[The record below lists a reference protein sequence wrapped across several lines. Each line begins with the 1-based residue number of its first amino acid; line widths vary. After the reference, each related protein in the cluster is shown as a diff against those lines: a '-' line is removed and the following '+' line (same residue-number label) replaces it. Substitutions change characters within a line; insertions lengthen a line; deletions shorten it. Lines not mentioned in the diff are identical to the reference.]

1 MIGKVRL
8 APTMAILKHDLGTL
22 ASSWLVRAWLIASGL
37 FVLLL
42 IAGQWRTFPDAPM
55 IALILFPYLVLPWY
69 LVVIMLGIGPVAGN
83 RIESLAD
90 GILSRP
96 VTRYEYLL
104 ASWAARVIAVL
115 GVFLI
120 VAVPAILLV
129 VFADRPAP
137 DDAVTSY
144 GVLASLL
151 VVSLVLTLQVSLAF
165 LLGTLLRRAMVAVA
179 ALALGWFI
187 LGSLL
192 AMFQLEELS
201 PISLNQAIPTLLR
214 QPWTEPEETA
224 PAMELDQ
231 FSEVFKP
238 VGDLFGISAP
248 APRPK
253 PRERFFESEDYDD
266 FSLGRVLLGYGAPT
280 LLSIVLAT
288 LVFCRRDL

>member
-1 MIGKVRL
+1 M
-8 APTMAILKHDLGTL
+8 
-22 ASSWLVRAWLIASGL
+22 LIASA
-37 FVLLL
+37 LLMFL
-42 IAGQWRTFPDAPM
+42 LVSSQWRNFPDAPM
-55 IALILFPYLVLPWY
+55 VALILFPYLVLPWY
-69 LVVIMLGIGPVAGN
+69 LVVIMLGIGPVAGS

-104 ASWAARVIAVL
+104 ASWAARVITVL
-115 GVFLI
+115 GAFLI
-120 VAVPAILLV
+120 VVVPAILFV

-144 GVLASLL
+144 GVLASLA

-179 ALALGWFI
+179 ALALVWLI
-187 LGSLL
+187 LGSFL
-192 AMFQLEELS
+192 ATFQLEELS

-214 QPWTEPEETA
+214 RPWIESEKNDA
-224 PAMELDQ
+224 AADLDE

-238 VGDLFGISAP
+238 VGDLFGISP
-248 APRPK
+248 PPK
-253 PRERFFESEDYDD
+253 PKPERRFFESEDYED
-266 FSLGRVLLGYGAPT
+266 FSLERVLVGYGAPT
-280 LLSIVLAT
+280 LLSIGLAT